1 MRKIAV
7 SCFLILIT
15 LVVFANHVGNA
26 IPLQIDESKIGNV
39 PAIYIE
45 KTENSHRQ
53 IILKGS
59 SYNRGFEFAKY
70 TKNVLLMEEELMVS
84 KLDHFIGNSFI
95 QKTFFTAMML
105 WFHDVDS
112 FVDQDSLEEMQGV
125 SKWAPTKYEYLASN
139 FTRQIAYHGMH
150 EVGQMFVDE
159 DRVDMGCFV
168 SAIKSPSKH
177 WVIGRNF
184 DFDIDGLFDKEKILK
199 WVFPEKG
206 NAYLSVIWPGMV
218 GVVSGVNVHGLYAS
232 VNAAGSDDFARVGT
246 PTTIVVKK
254 ILNSTNNLNEAIEL
268 IKNSQVFITEIF
280 VLGDVTTNTVAIVEK
295 SPARFFVKILNKS
308 SVVANHLEGNIWDN
322 DKTNLKRK
330 VELTSD
336 LRKKRGNELIRE
348 EIYADPIGQTALLL
362 RDRNLLEGKKSHWG
376 NRGAID
382 SFIASQ
388 SLIFDM
394 ENNVFYVNLGPG
406 TTGKYIGYDMKASFE
421 KQYPVVVKE
430 IAAIGPN
437 LADYDHWQSSMQKV
451 TSAKSELSKGHCDN
465 VGETLTLLARENFI
479 HYDKMRLEGD
489 YASKCLKDEVRA
501 KALWTEALSYYPPY
515 EKQRKYL
522 EEKIR

>member
-1 MRKIAV
+1 MKRILVTLA
-7 SCFLILIT
+7 LILVT
-15 LVVFANHVGNA
+15 LVIFANHVGNA
-26 IPLQIDESKIGNV
+26 IPVTVDESIKM
-39 PAIYIE
+39 PAVYIE

-70 TKNVLLMEEELMVS
+70 TKKVILMEEELMTS

-95 QKTFFTAMML
+95 QKTFFTMMML

-125 SKWAPTKYEYLASN
+125 AHWAPNKYEYLASN

-168 SAIKSPSKH
+168 SAIQSPTKH

-184 DFDIDGLFDKEKILK
+184 DFDIDGLFDREKILK

-206 NAYLSVIWPGMV
+206 YAFLSVIWPGMV

-254 ILNSTNNLNEAIEL
+254 ILNTTKTLDEAIEL

-280 VLGDVTTNTVAIVEK
+280 VLGDVEKNRVVVVEK
-295 SPARFFVKILNKS
+295 SPARFSVKILNKS
-308 SVVANHLEGNIWDN
+308 NVIANHLEGKIWDN

-330 VELTSD
+330 VELTSE
-336 LRKKRGNELIRE
+336 LRKKRGLELIKQ
-348 EIYADPIGQTALLL
+348 EIYADPVAHTAMIL
-362 RDRNLLEGKKSHWG
+362 RDRNLLEGKKSHLG

-394 ENNVFYVNLGPG
+394 ENNIFYVNLGPG
-406 TTGKYIGYDMKASFE
+406 TTGKFIGYDLKKSFE
-421 KQYPVVVKE
+421 KQYPVVAKE
-430 IAAIGPN
+430 LPAVGPSQ
-437 LADYDHWQSSMQKV
+437 ADYDHWQSSMQKV
-451 TSAKSELSKGHCDN
+451 TSAKAELNKGHCEN
-465 VGETLTLLARENFI
+465 VATVLTLLNRENFI
-479 HYDKMRLEGD
+479 HYDKLRLQGD
-489 YASKCLKDEVRA
+489 YASKCLKDENAA
-501 KALWTEALSYYPPY
+501 KLAWTEALSYYPPY

-522 EEKIR
+522 EEKIK